1 MVKFLL
7 GLCILF
13 SVGIANSQNTLDPVS
28 NVVARIKSPNNTSDI
43 AYVGMRCSALYGYV
57 AAYFEMNGNASD
69 APTIADLRR
78 QANGFQKVALT
89 LNLGV
94 NKMSSDAIQKQGSVL
109 TKYYAAAMSEG
120 KRLNNNAFTPFIQ
133 SDLAACK
140 VESDG
145 YSQLASSIK

>member
-1 MVKFLL
+1 MVRLL
-7 GLCILF
+7 VALCILF
-13 SVGIANSQNTLDPVS
+13 SVGVANSQTALDPVS
-28 NVVARIKSPNNTSDI
+28 NVVARIKSPNDTSDI
-43 AYVGMRCSALYGYV
+43 AYVGMRCSALYGSI
-57 AAYFEMNGNASD
+57 AAYFETNGNASD

-109 TKYYAAAMSEG
+109 IKYYAGAMSEG